1 MTQQHLDVLIIGA
14 GISGIGIG
22 VHLTQKSPNKKFAIL
37 ERREK
42 IGGTWDLFRYP
53 GIRSD
58 SDMSTFGYEFKP
70 WTGSKVLADGTSIR
84 NYVNQTANEYKM
96 LEKVHFNRQVKA
108 ANWSSE
114 KKLWQLD
121 VFNSADNKTEQWT
134 ADFLL
139 GCTGYYDYD
148 KGFKPDFPQEDQFK
162 GQIIHP
168 QHWPENLDYSGKKVV
183 IIGSGATAITLVPA
197 MADTAAHVTMLQR
210 SPTYIAAV
218 PSIDKLYVKMK
229 KVMPEKMAYS
239 LTRVRNI
246 GMQRLIYKLASEKPE
261 LMKKLL
267 LKNVRMRVGKD
278 VDMKHFTPNYNPW
291 EQRLCAVPDGDL
303 FKVVKKG
310 KASIETDQIDHFT
323 ENGILLKSGKHL
335 DADIIV
341 SATGLNIQILG
352 GIRAT
357 VDHKPISTCDHM
369 LYKGIL
375 LSDVPNAAIIIGYT
389 NASWTLKVDVAADYI
404 ARLLNYMDKKN
415 YKVVVP
421 KANADEITDDAIMG
435 SLSSGYIKRALDVMP
450 RQGKNP
456 AWRVSMNYL
465 KDKVDLRTSGFKNDV
480 LSFDADKAKGKKRFK
495 LFG

>member
-1 MTQQHLDVLIIGA
+1 MTEQHLDVLIIGA

-37 ERREK
+37 ERRET

-70 WTGSKVLADGTSIR
+70 WTGSKVLADGMSIR
-84 NYVNQTANEYKM
+84 NYVNQTANEYKI

-261 LMKKLL
+261 FMKKLL

-357 VDHKPISTCDHM
+357 VDDKPISTCDHM

-375 LSDVPNAAIIIGYT
+375 LSNVPNAAIIIGYT

>member
-37 ERREK
+37 ERRET

-168 QHWPENLDYSGKKVV
+168 QHWPENLDYSDKKVV

-421 KANADEITDDAIMG
+421 KANADEITEDAIMG

-480 LSFDADKAKGKKRFK
+480 LSFDADKAKGKKRFN